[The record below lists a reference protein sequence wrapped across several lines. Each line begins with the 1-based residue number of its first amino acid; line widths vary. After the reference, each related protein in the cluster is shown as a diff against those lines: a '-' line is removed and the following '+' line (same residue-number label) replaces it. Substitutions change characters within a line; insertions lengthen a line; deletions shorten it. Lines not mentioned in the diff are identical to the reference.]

1 MLVNKAINR
10 AMESYFFPGWEND
23 TFLDLSTFSMFGGQ
37 ASNETNYILSYMNA
51 PILGQLRPYSSALW
65 S

>member
-10 AMESYFFPGWEND
+10 AMESFFSGREND

-37 ASNETNYILSYMNA
+37 ASNETN
-51 PILGQLRPYSSALW
+51 
-65 S
+65 

>member
-10 AMESYFFPGWEND
+10 AIESSFFSGWEND

-37 ASNETNYILSYMNA
+37 ASNETN
-51 PILGQLRPYSSALW
+51 
-65 S
+65 